1 MPWIEANGAAL
12 RYDIAGTGPRTIV
25 LVHEMGGTLESWM
38 DVVPRLTAGG
48 YRVLTYDTRGAGLSE
63 KARSP
68 LAIDTMADDAAGL
81 IDALGIDGKVAIAGI
96 AVGGAIAIRFAARH
110 SERTAA
116 LVAMSPATGIAP
128 ERRAAALAMVD
139 AIERDGMRP
148 GMDASLGPSYP
159 SELRTDA
166 KRFHAVRAQRLG
178 NDPASYAAVYR
189 MLAGLD
195 MSADLACIACPT
207 LVLAGSRDGLRPPAL
222 VEAVARAIPGARFAL
237 LDTAHFM
244 AWQTPAAVAD
254 ALTDFLATVSWSRGV
269 MD

>member
-38 DVVPRLTAGG
+38 DVVPLLTAGG
-48 YRVLTYDTRGAGLSE
+48 YRVLSYDTRGAGLSE

-68 LAIDTMADDAAGL
+68 LSIDTMADDAAGL
-81 IDALGIDGKVAIAGI
+81 LDALGIAGKVAIAGI

-110 SERTAA
+110 SARTAA
-116 LVAMSPATGIAP
+116 LVVMSPATGIAP
-128 ERRAAALAMVD
+128 ERRPAALAMVD

-148 GMDASLGPSYP
+148 GMDASLGPTYP
-159 SELRTDA
+159 SELRADDT
-166 KRFHAVRAQRLG
+166 RFRTVRAQRLG

-189 MLAGLD
+189 MLASLD
-195 MSADLACIACPT
+195 MSADLASIACPT
-207 LVLAGSRDGLRPPAL
+207 LVLAGRHDGLRPPSL
-222 VEAVARAIPGARFAL
+222 VESVAHAIPGSRFAV

-244 AWQTPAAVAD
+244 AWQTPEAVAD
-254 ALTDFLATVSWSRGV
+254 ALTDFLAAVSW
-269 MD
+269 

>member
-12 RYDIAGTGPRTIV
+12 RYDISGTGPHTIV
-25 LVHEMGGTLESWM
+25 LVHEMGGTLESWT
-38 DVVPRLTAGG
+38 DVVPLLTAKG
-48 YRVLTYDTRGAGLSE
+48 YRTLTYDTRGAGLSE

-68 LAIDTMADDAAGL
+68 LSIDTMADDAAGL
-81 IDALGIDGKVAIAGI
+81 LDALGIEAKVAIAGI

-110 SERTAA
+110 AARTAA

-128 ERRAAALAMVD
+128 ERRTAALAMVE

-148 GMDASLGPSYP
+148 GMDGSLGPTYP
-159 SELRTDA
+159 PEMRTDA
-166 KRFHAVRAQRLG
+166 DRFRTVRAQRLG

-195 MSADLACIACPT
+195 MSADLARIACPT
-207 LVLAGSRDGLRPPAL
+207 LVLAGRRDGLRPPAL
-222 VEAVARAIPGARFAL
+222 VESVARSIPGARFAV

-244 AWQTPAAVAD
+244 AWQTPEAVAD
-254 ALTDFLATVSWSRGV
+254 ALTDFLATVIW
-269 MD
+269 

>member
-25 LVHEMGGTLESWM
+25 LVHEMGGTLESWT
-38 DVVPRLTAGG
+38 DVVPRLASR
-48 YRVLTYDTRGAGLSE
+48 YRVLRYDTRGAGLSE

-68 LAIDTMADDAAGL
+68 LSIDTMADDAAGL
-81 IDALGIDGKVAIAGI
+81 IDALGIEGKVAVAGI

-110 SERTAA
+110 PERTAA

-148 GMDASLGPSYP
+148 GMDVSLNPTYP
-159 SELRTDA
+159 SELRLDSN
-166 KRFHAVRAQRLG
+166 RFHTVRAQRLG

-189 MLAGLD
+189 MLARLD
-195 MSADLACIACPT
+195 MGADFPRIACPT
-207 LVLAGSRDGLRPPAL
+207 LVLAGRLDGLRPPTL
-222 VEAVARAIPGARFAL
+222 VEPVARAIPGARFQVL
-237 LDTAHFM
+237 ETAHFM
-244 AWQTPAAVAD
+244 AWQTPDAVAD
-254 ALTDFLATVSWSRGV
+254 ALTDFLATVNW
-269 MD
+269 